1 MKTRR
6 GRARHSDGRRLGRT
20 CARQKMGGDSQTNY
34 AGFPV
39 RPANSGG
46 HGRTERVRAS
56 IVSLNGRSA
65 YDCMSRAAFLAK
77 SPNWQRT
84 SGKPTELSQ
93 SAASWFLGRRSAM
106 QNSSLLGGSSTCRR
120 NVSCWTS
127 SPCAWPAMSLALARH
142 VHISASQ
149 PRVAHGACT
158 TSDRVCPLS
167 RPQAVWETLLACIGG
182 GPPTIPDHANELTRS
197 LASLPAALM
206 GLGLTSAKR
215 SAPVASWAAWADA
228 LPVLHTRQPVFAA
241 VCAEAFA
248 DPQDGAS
255 GL

>member
-106 QNSSLLGGSSTCRR
+106 QNSSLLGGSSACRR

-127 SPCAWPAMSLALARH
+127 SPLCLACNELGSCSPCAHFREP
-142 VHISASQ
+142 
-149 PRVAHGACT
+149 T
-158 TSDRVCPLS
+158 TSCARC
-167 RPQAVWETLLACIGG
+167 
-182 GPPTIPDHANELTRS
+182 
-197 LASLPAALM
+197 
-206 GLGLTSAKR
+206 
-215 SAPVASWAAWADA
+215 
-228 LPVLHTRQPVFAA
+228 LHY
-241 VCAEAFA
+241 
-248 DPQDGAS
+248 
-255 GL
+255 